1 MKLSSL
7 KNKKVLIFSKK
18 VFLIFP
24 EMELSSLKK
33 EKFQKGPSVLKKINN
48 CLIFQEMEL
57 SSAKLKK
64 LLILQE
70 GTCKL

>member
-1 MKLSSL
+1 
-7 KNKKVLIFSKK
+7 
-18 VFLIFP
+18 
-24 EMELSSLKK
+24 MELSSLKK

-57 SSAKLKK
+57 SSPKLKK

-70 GTCKL
+70 GTCKP